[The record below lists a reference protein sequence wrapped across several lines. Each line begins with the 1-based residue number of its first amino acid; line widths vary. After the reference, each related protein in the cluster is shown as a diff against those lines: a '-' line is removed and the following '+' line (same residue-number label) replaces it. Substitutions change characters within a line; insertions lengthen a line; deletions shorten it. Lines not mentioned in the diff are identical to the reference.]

1 MLRPSRPLR
10 RSIDEQRR
18 EGGSSQ
24 SAKGFLV
31 SRRIGRR
38 SHAASTLFTT
48 ASAGG
53 CTTMAPAAP
62 AAVPNAE
69 AMSAVPLPSLDSCS
83 DGVCNASDLR
93 GGHPPQRLTSS
104 FPTTAADTVDAAAAV
119 RKSAESYTYGSSKH
133 ASSPLKVATTHYTCL
148 NVLFDRTDKQPH
160 IPKSGPGLFTSTEVL
175 ELRSEAR
182 QAYARRR
189 RMEER
194 RQLIAS
200 EAEARSGVAGAALD
214 QIAAVRELHKEE
226 RESLMRAASDAALP
240 VQYLE
245 QRIRHRIIEEDA
257 KRDGQL
263 RQEGRDAWRLH
274 VQLCKEA
281 SEDLSARVVAYRAAT
296 HRFRAA
302 LTFIVVQEI
311 ELRKCVEVESAKCWE
326 ALVQEEAE
334 GRADAERR
342 ALVRFLSSP
351 EQLALT
357 AAREQRE
364 RKRARRAAKLL
375 RLFQEQQD
383 GFVNGCRHGT
393 GGLSLFVGGAPKKVC
408 RRCRVKWDENLG
420 YYVSMDRTMK
430 IHSPPSP
437 LTAAVGAGVK
447 TAPPAVKQSV
457 AEAAKGV
464 SVLPPLKERST

>member
-18 EGGSSQ
+18 EGGSSE

-38 SHAASTLFTT
+38 THATSTLFTT

-53 CTTMAPAAP
+53 CTTMEPAGP

-69 AMSAVPLPSLDSCS
+69 AMSAVPPPSLDSCADGMRNTS
-83 DGVCNASDLR
+83 DIR
-93 GGHPPQRLTSS
+93 GGHPPRRLTSS

-119 RKSAESYTYGSSKH
+119 RKSAESYTYGSPKH
-133 ASSPLKVATTHYTCL
+133 ASSPLKVETQHYTCL
-148 NVLFDRTDKQPH
+148 DVLLDRTDQQPH
-160 IPKSGPGLFTSTEVL
+160 IQKSGQRLFTSIEVL
-175 ELRSEAR
+175 ELRREAR

-189 RMEER
+189 RMEEQ

-200 EAEARSGVAGAALD
+200 EAEARSVLAGAALD
-214 QIAAVRELHKEE
+214 QIAAVRELYKEE
-226 RESLMRAASDAALP
+226 RDSLIRAASDAALS

-257 KRDGQL
+257 KRDEQL

-274 VQLCKEA
+274 VQLCNES
-281 SEDLSARVVAYRAAT
+281 SEDLSARVVAHRAAT

-311 ELRKCVEVESAKCWE
+311 ELRKCVEVQSAKCWE
-326 ALVQEEAE
+326 ALVQEESE
-334 GRADAERR
+334 GRVDAERR

-351 EQLALT
+351 EQLAQM

-364 RKRARRAAKLL
+364 RKRARRTAKLL

-420 YYVSMDRTMK
+420 YYVSMDCTVR

-437 LTAAVGAGVK
+437 LTAVVGTGVK
-447 TAPPAVKQSV
+447 TAPPAVKQSA
-457 AEAAKGV
+457 AEAAKSV